1 MKSLHSPGTVRC
13 HSRAAIKELDGICF
27 LPYVWQL
34 AVTFK
39 MQRSRIKMLSIM
51 WIRFI
56 DVAVTELS
64 SVKAML
70 ITDTERKARENEIAF
85 KHIRFTG
92 YCGNRL

>member
-1 MKSLHSPGTVRC
+1 
-13 HSRAAIKELDGICF
+13 
-27 LPYVWQL
+27 
-34 AVTFK
+34 
-39 MQRSRIKMLSIM
+39 MLSIM

-70 ITDTERKARENEIAF
+70 ITDTERKAREKEIAF

>member
-1 MKSLHSPGTVRC
+1 MKLLYSPGILC
-13 HSRAAIKELDGICF
+13 YHSWTAIKELDGICS

-39 MQRSRIKMLSIM
+39 IQRSCIKMLSIM

-64 SVKAML
+64 SVEAML
-70 ITDTERKARENEIAF
+70 TMGSAGEMAIARKS
-85 KHIRFTG
+85 TVS
-92 YCGNRL
+92 

>member
-1 MKSLHSPGTVRC
+1 
-13 HSRAAIKELDGICF
+13 
-27 LPYVWQL
+27 
-34 AVTFK
+34 
-39 MQRSRIKMLSIM
+39 MLSIM